1 MTTKT
6 QRLINRIEEKESFY
20 DIAYL
25 CEDFDTFIDE
35 ISEWGVDH
43 IGGVDFDDPEV
54 NRGMMNAYFASFG
67 CTPDNPQPAGRYASC
82 LTSSLNPLSL
92 IFQTQ
97 WEQSQSRSRNLLR
110 ITLWGYGGLMLKNV
124 FPTNQY

>member
-1 MTTKT
+1 MTKT
-6 QRLINRIEEKESFY
+6 QRLINRIQEKESFY

-54 NRGMMNAYFASFG
+54 NRGINE
-67 CTPDNPQPAGRYASC
+67 R
-82 LTSSLNPLSL
+82 
-92 IFQTQ
+92 IFWFIRLYT
-97 WEQSQSRSRNLLR
+97 
-110 ITLWGYGGLMLKNV
+110 
-124 FPTNQY
+124 

>member
-1 MTTKT
+1 MYKFHSPLMTKT

-43 IGGVDFDDPEV
+43 I
-54 NRGMMNAYFASFG
+54 
-67 CTPDNPQPAGRYASC
+67 
-82 LTSSLNPLSL
+82 LSL
-92 IFQTQ
+92 IH
-97 WEQSQSRSRNLLR
+97 
-110 ITLWGYGGLMLKNV
+110 I
-124 FPTNQY
+124 